1 MKYRRLVYKLRH
13 DYFSVENVVLVLA
26 VFLCLMWTYQSI
38 TAMSRNWSLTERLTA
53 EKKSLEL
60 LNVEVE
66 TAELENEYYKSDE
79 YQELLARRVLDK
91 QLPGEKLVV
100 MPSNS
105 EDAKNKHKITT
116 INEKK
121 DKDYSNIEKW
131 MMYLFPNH

>member
-100 MPSNS
+100 MPNNS
-105 EDAKNKHKITT
+105 EEAKNKHKTT
-116 INEKK
+116 ITI
-121 DKDYSNIEKW
+121 DKNDRDYSNIEKW
-131 MMYLFPNH
+131 IMYLFPSN